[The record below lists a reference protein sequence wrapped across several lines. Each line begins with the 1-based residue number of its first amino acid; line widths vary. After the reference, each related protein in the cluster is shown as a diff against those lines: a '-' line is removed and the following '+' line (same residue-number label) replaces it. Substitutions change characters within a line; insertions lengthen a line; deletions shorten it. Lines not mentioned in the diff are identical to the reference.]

1 MEPDGA
7 RAHVGAHS
15 LTVHASRWRVPSVP
29 LHVDPEWAMKRRRQE
44 PPWLLGPA
52 VRSHTRPPLLHPVP
66 SGRVTE
72 TICHGVGQSISGF
85 TFWGQECQRI
95 GGLTVTLH
103 RCRSKWQATSLG
115 LPSEGESPWPS
126 YAVATGRQWAGGEQ
140 ARDTPALWIFCLYH
154 CHIQFSI
161 QQVFYF
167 VLILLFFEKEEAT
180 EMYWHWEM
188 GSKLYVSLK
197 QPTNQPAKLLLCLC
211 SVVSN
216 SFVTPLDSSPPGSSV
231 HGILQASI
239 LEWVAIPFS
248 RGSSWP
254 SDQTHV
260 SCISCIGRQILHHCA
275 PWEAPDVTID
285 SSDIH
290 YELKF

>member
-1 MEPDGA
+1 M
-7 RAHVGAHS
+7 GAHS
-15 LTVHASRWRVPSVP
+15 LTVHASRSRVPSVP

-44 PPWLLGPA
+44 PPWLSGPA
-52 VRSHTRPPLLHPVP
+52 VRSHTRLPLPCSFRASHRDHLSWSRAEHLRLHLLGAGMSKNRWTHRNP
-66 SGRVTE
+66 T
-72 TICHGVGQSISGF
+72 GVGASDKPRARGCPRGVDHHGLHVLWQPVDS
-85 TFWGQECQRI
+85 GQE
-95 GGLTVTLH
+95 G
-103 RCRSKWQATSLG
+103 SKPETHQ
-115 LPSEGESPWPS
+115 PSEFSA
-126 YAVATGRQWAGGEQ
+126 YT
-140 ARDTPALWIFCLYH
+140 H

-180 EMYWHWEM
+180 EIYWHWEM

-197 QPTNQPAKLLLCLC
+197 QPTNQPTKPLLCLC
-211 SVVSN
+211 SVVSD

-239 LEWVAIPFS
+239 LGGVAIPFS
-248 RGSSWP
+248 RGSSRP

-260 SCISCIGRQILHHCA
+260 FCISCIGRQILYHCA
-275 PWEAPDVTID
+275 PWEAPDITID